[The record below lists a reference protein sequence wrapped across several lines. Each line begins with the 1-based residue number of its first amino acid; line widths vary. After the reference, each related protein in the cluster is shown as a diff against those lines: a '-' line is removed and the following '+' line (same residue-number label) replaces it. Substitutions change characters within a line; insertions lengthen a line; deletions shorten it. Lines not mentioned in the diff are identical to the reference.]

1 MTQNHLQRRTKSI
14 KPRQVMETG
23 AIPFR
28 MWGCEALNSMA
39 WDTRRSRD
47 EVESAVRT
55 NGGGG
60 HGPMEKMH
68 FHGHLVHIGPQT
80 PDTTPLRVSA
90 QRRRVSVCASD
101 YE

>member
-1 MTQNHLQRRTKSI
+1 MIVTEGEREERVTQNHLHRRTKSI
-14 KPRQVMETG
+14 KPRQVAETG

-28 MWGCEALNSMA
+28 MWGCEALNSMG

-55 NGGGG
+55 SGGGG

-68 FHGHLVHIGPQT
+68 FDGHLVDIDP
-80 PDTTPLRVSA
+80 
-90 QRRRVSVCASD
+90 
-101 YE
+101 